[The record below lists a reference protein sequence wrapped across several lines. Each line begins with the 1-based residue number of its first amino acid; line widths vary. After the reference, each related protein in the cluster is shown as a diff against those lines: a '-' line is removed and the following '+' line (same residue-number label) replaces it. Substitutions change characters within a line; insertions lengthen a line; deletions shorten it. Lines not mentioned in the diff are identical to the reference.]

1 MQPAAKIAVA
11 HVLSPPPYCATG
23 TEISV
28 EANILSYRIGML
40 MYEPTALSL
49 AVASDSA
56 LEQPGCD
63 QSKPKQGCATAV
75 LPASHPPSDRGR
87 LDDVQLC
94 HALVVHATV
103 HCKVVWHSLTALI
116 SRPQLALSQPGSLQG
131 LLVCVVGCMDGLCRA
146 SSKKDGVF
154 RESTPRTLYIIQ
166 PTVCNTPLLRGGPS
180 GGRRDRPCSSG
191 ERIEA
196 SPAP

>member
-1 MQPAAKIAVA
+1 
-11 HVLSPPPYCATG
+11 
-23 TEISV
+23 
-28 EANILSYRIGML
+28 ML

-103 HCKVVWHSLTALI
+103 HCKVVWHSLKALRC
-116 SRPQLALSQPGSLQG
+116 RPRVGA
-131 LLVCVVGCMDGLCRA
+131 VGCRLPLDSDAACLSPARDSAIQRRGAEKTKGRH
-146 SSKKDGVF
+146 SSSAVV
-154 RESTPRTLYIIQ
+154 R
-166 PTVCNTPLLRGGPS
+166 VV
-180 GGRRDRPCSSG
+180 
-191 ERIEA
+191 A
-196 SPAP
+196 SPLSCVCTKAV